1 MADEKVTKIVSPY
14 RLKLQASRSVDNV
27 HELLDNKRNTSAA
40 VAIDENTA
48 TMACQDVETIK
59 SNLFELFQRA
69 DMDSNE
75 QISIDEF
82 SSAIRTFVPNTTNTK
97 IHNVLSAFDLMDD
110 DAVFYVQFLS
120 DANFNKFLQYNGYVT
135 DDHGVISVQQ
145 HDKQIIEAQEEI
157 ITNLNTWIT
166 DIGKPCETQCKDLQ
180 IVQTQNESLHQEL
193 SVISLQFETLK
204 QELIKTDEDKQSV
217 QHELETATNDKDM
230 LSHKLTHIKQQL
242 QQSKEALEHYH
253 KSESKWKQ
261 IEDENTDL
269 QQENIRL
276 TNRIEDELCIINE
289 FERTTS
295 KLHQASATNLDKIDT
310 LTQGRG
316 EYEDMITDLKDEIET
331 ANHIISRRN
340 AQIAQLNE
348 KLRFKKDDDPS
359 SSDESHPA
367 MVFQSSLQVHNARFQ
382 PSPSSIRSA
391 GPAPMPLDFD
401 RSSNWDNTAVTAQ
414 YHRFHDDPSQDPSDI
429 FVDEHEEHGTQL
441 SWEMKMMEYEVKET
455 QWNKVKEDMKME
467 TDRLRKEL
475 DVMKEQMEEQRK
487 LHDEEI
493 ERLIESH
500 LQNEFQVR
508 GVGDR
513 SASIESDLLSA
524 DDENAPFLQADD
536 VNRAGNA
543 TYNPVCCG
551 WKLW

>member
-27 HELLDNKRNTSAA
+27 HELMDNKRNMTAL
-40 VAIDENTA
+40 VIDENTA

-367 MVFQSSLQVHNARFQ
+367 LVFESSLQE
-382 PSPSSIRSA
+382 PSRLSA
-391 GPAPMPLDFD
+391 APAPVPFDFD
-401 RSSNWDNTAVTAQ
+401 RDSTWGNTAQ
-414 YHRFHDDPSQDPSDI
+414 YDHAPPPIEYRNVHDGNHTDFVQQHRFSPYDMPSPM
-429 FVDEHEEHGTQL
+429 L
-441 SWEMKMMEYEVKET
+441 Y
-455 QWNKVKEDMKME
+455 
-467 TDRLRKEL
+467 
-475 DVMKEQMEEQRK
+475 
-487 LHDEEI
+487 
-493 ERLIESH
+493 
-500 LQNEFQVR
+500 R
-508 GVGDR
+508 GG
-513 SASIESDLLSA
+513 AHAE
-524 DDENAPFLQADD
+524 PFNQ
-536 VNRAGNA
+536 
-543 TYNPVCCG
+543 YF
-551 WKLW
+551 